1 MEAWFIKQ
9 WQRNGPWQILLRP
22 VSWLFLLLVMLRRA
36 AYRLGW
42 LKVSNV
48 GVPVIMVGNINV
60 GGTGKTP
67 LVLAL
72 VEALTRH
79 GKHCGIVTR
88 GYQPGANVPT
98 AEVVQ
103 VVPTGG
109 GAGSPSDEAT
119 LLARRSGVPV
129 YTAANRVQAARTL
142 LRNHGQVDVIISD
155 DGLQHYA
162 LQRDIEICVIDSARG
177 LGNGALLPAG
187 PLREP
192 ASRLDEVDAI
202 IVNLAANVTD
212 VKNYAATTPAFE
224 MTLANEIF
232 INLKS
237 GRSIGVTEAI
247 ALFQGLRIHAL
258 AGIGNPQRFFAHLVR
273 LGLAPN
279 RTQPFPDHH
288 DYQSSD
294 MPGIDAGI
302 ILMTEKDAVKC
313 GSFADE
319 RMWYM
324 RIDALLPNKFIEL
337 VLQKLSD
344 WKA

>member
-103 VVPTGG
+103 VVPTGD
-109 GAGSPSDEAT
+109 GAGLLSDEAT

-288 DYQSSD
+288 DYLSSD